1 MCNQRPEAKLR
12 AGDIDHL
19 VASVKTSRTFETRSR
34 RGLSGLYREMARFS
48 SSPLV
53 CNQRPE
59 GKLLSWRLSAV
70 QLSPL
75 KRVKL
80 SKRVGVERLSGP
92 YDENQ
97 RPEGELSELAIS
109 IVELSPWKRV
119 ELSKRVGVESFLDH
133 MMETRG
139 FQISPLVRNQG
150 YRSSFS

>member
-1 MCNQRPEAKLR
+1 M
-12 AGDIDHL
+12 
-19 VASVKTSRTFETRSR
+19 
-34 RGLSGLYREMARFS
+34 
-48 SSPLV
+48 
-53 CNQRPE
+53 
-59 GKLLSWRLSAV
+59 SWRLSAV

-139 FQISPLVRNQG
+139 FSNLATRP
-150 YRSSFS
+150 